1 MRINRLFR
9 KIKRL
14 LSKTKKLLRKF
25 WRLRSIFWRLL
36 RVRESER
43 GLKFQLMQIREA
55 QQPTGVGDVGDG
67 DVVTLRPQMS

>member
-14 LSKTKKLLRKF
+14 LSKIKKLLRKF

-43 GLKFQLMQIREA
+43 GLKFQLTQIREA
-55 QQPTGVGDVGDG
+55 QQTMAL
-67 DVVTLRPQMS
+67 VTLVTVTW